1 MKRTYIFGFMLSVAL
16 LLSSCGGNDQS
27 QAEAPAQD
35 SVAEAPV
42 SDEKQPEETF
52 DDITEIFTQAFP
64 DSTVSVRRQSSRISV
79 DVTSSISADQPPDNW
94 EEILQ
99 ALNDA
104 LAQSE
109 ELAEGYGAATVSAQ
123 LETGDET
130 ILASGYSGAVQYD
143 IFARASEQASES
155 KSNPPTITQHE
166 FDQISVGMTLTEVQ
180 DIVGGSGT
188 LEREIGSSGSSI
200 SVIRTY
206 RWEGTGSPVSYATVL
221 FEDYVVYSK
230 HSIGLE

>member
-1 MKRTYIFGFMLSVAL
+1 MKRICFFGLVLSTAL

-35 SVAEAPV
+35 TVAEAPV

-64 DSTVSVRRQSSRISV
+64 DFTVSARRQSNRISV
-79 DVTSSISADQPPDNW
+79 EVTSGISADQPPDNW
-94 EEILQ
+94 ETILH
-99 ALNDA
+99 AIHDA

-109 ELAEGYGAATVSAQ
+109 ELAEGYGVATVFAQ

-130 ILASGYSGAVQYD
+130 ILASGYNGAVQFD
-143 IFARASEQASES
+143 IFAPASEQVTE
-155 KSNPPTITQHE
+155 SNPPTITQHE

-180 DIVGGSGT
+180 DIVGGPGT

-206 RWEGTGSPVSYATVL
+206 RWEGTGSSLSYATVL
-221 FEDYVVYSK
+221 FDDYVVYSK

>member
-1 MKRTYIFGFMLSVAL
+1 MKRTYIFGFMLSAAL

-42 SDEKQPEETF
+42 SDETQPEETF

-130 ILASGYSGAVQYD
+130 ILASGYSGSVQYD
-143 IFARASEQASES
+143 IFARASEQVSES

-188 LEREIGSSGSSI
+188 LESEIGSSGSSI

>member
-1 MKRTYIFGFMLSVAL
+1 MKRICIFVLAL
-16 LLSSCGGNDQS
+16 LLTLLVSSCGGNDQS
-27 QAEAPAQD
+27 QDESPAQG
-35 SVAEAPV
+35 SVAEPSV
-42 SDEKQPEETF
+42 SNGKQPEETF
-52 DDITEIFTQAFP
+52 DDIAKIFTQAFP
-64 DSTVSVRRQSSRISV
+64 DFTVSTRRQSSRISV
-79 DVTSSISADQPPDNW
+79 DVTSNISADQPPDNW
-94 EEILQ
+94 AEILQ

-109 ELAEGYGAATVSAQ
+109 ELAEGYGAVTVSAQ

-143 IFARASEQASES
+143 IFTRTSDPVTE
-155 KSNPPTITQHE
+155 SNPPTITQHE

-180 DIVGGSGT
+180 NIVGGSGT
-188 LEREIGSSGSSI
+188 LESEIGSSGSSI

-221 FEDYVVYSK
+221 FEEYVVYSK